1 MARFFFKLPV
11 IALLGVE
18 GGTAVLDETC
28 DVLNAVEDTINV
40 VPGVSIRNAEINLNK
55 DTQVGAEFWLVKDV
69 TKVDFEDAMKGSDGI
84 LILVDPATDP
94 GATTTLEY
102 AGIIEKSIRFLP
114 TMVILVDVAGQAT
127 FFDDTFLR
135 QVWERRVVECMAL
148 NRSAPGRFLDI
159 IKILL
164 RGIIDHP
171 EAGPVNMDTS
181 WLRSGIVW
189 EAMARKIEGDISRDD
204 KVYFGRNFHVLS
216 IVAKARKKLDALVLG
231 SIGARW
237 LEMAAEYL
245 LAARACDQLGEK
257 ARAQF
262 LKKKHLQYQVNQAA
276 ALHAQH
282 KFRDAALKYQET
294 AYWNRNEFI
303 DSSIVEDL
311 FLKAIDAWTSIF
323 EFDRIPDLLRQ
334 VKAPATH
341 LATLKDK
348 ITRSID
354 YLASQQL
361 LDKANF
367 QLDAITTLYLKHD
380 LRNIATELAK
390 KHAQVK
396 LDLLKDKVA
405 QKFIG
410 DSLVLVDE
418 IIDLRDRMSIPIP
431 IPDPHLAAISVY
443 LIENMSFH
451 EFEKVIAL
459 VQDPLTVKQ
468 LSARRV
474 AKEKEA
480 EIEAQQR
487 QETLKKNAYQRL
499 IVYYKEEKD
508 DALLYARSR
517 RKLLIDMASQ
527 GQTDRA
533 AGFMTINA
541 QWLRDLDQPDIAADL
556 VYQVADHLVKCG
568 GTLDLKPVLEFLPLE
583 RREDLVRSIAHHI
596 NSKPSVEAEAD
607 FSKFVEYYQ
616 AQARNNH
623 FHEEADELASRL
635 AEAYLNEAR
644 AASKTRSLSTIML
657 ALAKL
662 DKYRVVVATLKGKE
676 GALTNVNTDDI
687 IENII
692 SFYIDIND
700 LSPIDDLLN
709 QLADLEKKRRISA
722 RLVQIS
728 QEENLKREG
737 ELKKQE
743 AARSLIEDL
752 QEAKRVLL
760 LEQHELKVRRI
771 EREELLLAWKTDK
784 KIVDLL
790 PCFMTKPDQM
800 LAAIDHLEKNVHL
813 ATQFFNKDSNHVE
826 YALSIL
832 VSQLLSL
839 KRNDLDAAA
848 KQLDSVNYLAP
859 EFKSKVTGQHSWRI
873 ASLLMRAIVLESGSG
888 IVEAVLLTEL
898 LPLILGER
906 ALAFM
911 VLNKPVPP
919 SIFTQKEK
927 VAIDDFEKK
936 LDEALPVIVEMIGL
950 EMEPGIT
957 AARLRRQMLAREGKL
972 QGLPALQRGGKH
984 LDKAA
989 MFYQDEAFSF
999 FDAGDF
1005 PMGWAS
1011 LWTAIILL
1019 VRERV
1024 DVKDI
1029 TAVTRNVTRMYK
1041 ENKEIA
1047 NNPMMSG
1054 LGLFL
1059 KCIEHKAL
1067 DRLQAF
1073 TSIFDMLP
1081 LLDEERQAFD
1091 IKKLQQ

>member
-1 MARFFFKLPV
+1 MPRYFFKIPV
-11 IALLGVE
+11 IALLGE
-18 GGTAVLDETC
+18 GGASVLDEASA
-28 DVLNAVEDTINV
+28 VLNDVEDTINS
-40 VPGVSIRNAEINLNK
+40 VPGVSIRNAEIELDK
-55 DTQVGAEFWLVKDV
+55 DTQVGAEFWLVKDA

-84 LILVDPATDP
+84 LMLVDPAADP

-114 TMVILVDVAGQAT
+114 TMVVLVDVAGQAT
-127 FFDDTFLR
+127 FFDDAFLK

-148 NRSAPGRFLDI
+148 NRSAPGRLLDI
-159 IKILL
+159 IKTLL
-164 RGIIDHP
+164 RGIVDNP
-171 EAGPVNMDTS
+171 DAGPVNMDTS

-189 EAMARKIEGDISRDD
+189 EAMARKIEGDVTRYDQ
-204 KVYFGRNFHVLS
+204 VYLGRNFHVLS
-216 IVAKARKKLDALVLG
+216 LVAKAKKKLEALVLG

-282 KFRDAALKYQET
+282 KFRDAAQKYQET
-294 AYWNRNEFI
+294 AYWNRNEFV
-303 DSSIVEDL
+303 DPSIVEEL

-334 VKAPATH
+334 VKAPATQ
-341 LATLKDK
+341 LAALKDK

-367 QLDAITTLYLKHD
+367 QLDAITKLYLKHD
-380 LRNIATELAK
+380 LRDSATELAK

-418 IIDLRDRMSIPIP
+418 IVSLRERMAIPVP
-431 IPDPHLAAISVY
+431 IPDQHLAAICVY

-451 EFEKVIAL
+451 EFEKAIAL

-487 QETLKKNAYQRL
+487 QETLKKSAYQRL
-499 IVYYKEEKD
+499 LVYYKEEKD
-508 DALLYARSR
+508 DALQYARSR

-527 GQTDRA
+527 GQPDRA

-568 GTLDLKPVLEFLPLE
+568 GTLDLKPVLEFLSPE
-583 RREDLVRSIAHHI
+583 RREDLVEAITNHI
-596 NSKPSVEAEAD
+596 KSKPSVEAESD
-607 FSKFVEYYQ
+607 FSKFIEYYQ

-623 FHEEADELASRL
+623 FHEQADELASRL

-644 AASKTRSLSTIML
+644 AASKARSLSSIML

-662 DKYRVVVATLKGKE
+662 DKYRVVLATLKGKE
-676 GALTNVNTDDI
+676 GSLASTSTDDI

-692 SFYIDIND
+692 AFYIDTND
-700 LSPIDDLLN
+700 LKPIDDLLN
-709 QLADLEKKRRISA
+709 QLADLERKRRISA

-743 AARSLIEDL
+743 AARALMEDL

-760 LEQHELKVRRI
+760 LERHQLHAHRA
-771 EREELLLAWKTDK
+771 EREELLLAWKADK
-784 KIVDLL
+784 KLAEPL
-790 PCFMTKPDQM
+790 PCFMTKPDQI
-800 LAAIDHLEKNVHL
+800 LAAIDRLEKNEHL
-813 ATQFFNKDSNHVE
+813 ATQFYIEDGNHVE
-826 YALSIL
+826 FALSIL

-848 KQLDSVNYLAP
+848 KRLDSIDELAA
-859 EFKSKVTGQHSWRI
+859 EFKLKVTRLHAWRI
-873 ASLLMRAIVLESGSG
+873 ASLLARAIALEAGSG

-898 LPLILGER
+898 LPLVLGER

-919 SIFTQKEK
+919 SISTRTEK
-927 VAIDDFEKK
+927 VAADDFEKK
-936 LDEALPVIVEMIGL
+936 LDEALPVIVEMVGMD
-950 EMEPGIT
+950 MEPGLA
-957 AARLRRQMLAREGKL
+957 AARMRRQMLAREGKL
-972 QGLPALQRGGKH
+972 QGLPALLTRKQ

-989 MFYQDEAFSF
+989 MFYQSEAFSF
-999 FDAGDF
+999 FDAGDL

-1011 LWTAIILL
+1011 LWTAIMILA
-1019 VRERV
+1019 RERV
-1024 DVKDI
+1024 DAKDI
-1029 TAVTRNVTRMYK
+1029 AAVARNVTRMYK

-1047 NNPMMSG
+1047 DNPMMNG

-1059 KCIEHKAL
+1059 KCLERKAL
-1067 DRLQAF
+1067 GRLQAF
-1073 TSIFDMLP
+1073 TGIFDMLP

-1091 IKKLQQ
+1091 IKKIQQ